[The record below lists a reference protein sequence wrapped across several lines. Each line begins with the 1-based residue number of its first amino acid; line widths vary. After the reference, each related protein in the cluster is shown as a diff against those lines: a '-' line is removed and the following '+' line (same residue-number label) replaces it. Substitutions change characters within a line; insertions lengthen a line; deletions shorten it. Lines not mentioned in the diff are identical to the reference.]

1 MAALAFTLELVDK
14 VSANAK
20 KATESV
26 RKIEEQGKKTAKA
39 LDFSGDVAKTQAALD
54 KIAKDP
60 AGYKKL
66 LQLQKKLRDE
76 QAKIR
81 AELNK
86 PAPQGFFA
94 SFSSKLPFRTI
105 GQYTQAAMAGAL
117 LADGVMRAGGFLV
130 DSAHKVVDI
139 IVDGFKKGIEAG
151 SKQEVLR
158 LGERLSLGKGAGAF
172 AADADRFAGM
182 TGFDDDAIRSMLL
195 PLRRAGFDQQ
205 AARSAF
211 AGAAD
216 IAAGLGKGGDQ
227 SAVAEALDV
236 FTKIKL
242 KGGIGEKQLVGL
254 GVSPKAVYEDI
265 AKQLSIGV
273 AAAEKKV
280 ADGKIDDPQR
290 IINAILRGVEK
301 TQGGKLGTGSIEY
314 SKTFEAKWRK
324 ITELPENY
332 LKKLVDSP
340 AWGKLTE
347 AATRF
352 LEFMNPDGPT
362 GQKIFAALESAF
374 SRIVGWIDGLAS
386 EGGLA
391 TFGASL
397 QTIVGIAES
406 LVSAVS
412 TVVDLLREAAK
423 IAEVVAGP
431 LAKIIGSSQASGYAE
446 AAKRGA
452 QVSASQAVGF
462 AQFASMWG
470 LTDMATPAP
479 RAATAST
486 RGGRSTTVAPQINVS
501 VAGDVKNPEDTGRR
515 VGRAAAP
522 DIHRAAERARNEAGT

>member
-26 RKIEEQGKKTAKA
+26 RKIEDQGKKTQKA
-39 LDFSGDVAKTQAALD
+39 LDFSKEIARTQAALD
-54 KIAKDP
+54 KLTKDP
-60 AGYKKL
+60 AGYKKML
-66 LQLQKKLRDE
+66 ETQKKLRDE
-76 QAKIR
+76 QAKLR

-86 PAPQGFFA
+86 PAPKGFFA
-94 SFSSKLPFRTI
+94 SFSAKLPFRTI
-105 GQYTQAAMAGAL
+105 GQYTTAAAAGIL
-117 LADGVMRAGGFLV
+117 IADGVMRAGGFLV
-130 DSAHKVVDI
+130 DSAKKVVDI
-139 IVDGFKKGIEAG
+139 ITEGFKKGIEAS

-158 LGERLSLGKGAGAF
+158 LGERLSLGKNAGAF
-172 AADADRFAGM
+172 AADADRFAGL

-195 PLRRAGFDQQ
+195 PLRRAGFGEQ

-227 SAVAEALDV
+227 GTVAEALDI

-242 KGGIGEKQLVGL
+242 KGGIGEKQLIGL

-265 AKQLSIGV
+265 AAQLGIGLE
-273 AAAEKKV
+273 AAEKKV

-290 IINAILRGVEK
+290 IINAILRGIEQ

-352 LEFMNPDGPT
+352 LEYLNPDSPT
-362 GQKIFAALESAF
+362 GQRIFASLEATF
-374 SRIVGWIDGLAS
+374 EKIVGWIEKLTSPQGLES
-386 EGGLA
+386 
-391 TFGASL
+391 FGAGL
-397 QTIVGIAES
+397 QTVVEVAET
-406 LVSAVS
+406 LVSAIS
-412 TVVDLLREAAK
+412 AVVDLLRSAAS
-423 IAEVVAGP
+423 IAETLAGP
-431 LAKIIGSSQASGYAE
+431 LAKIHGKRQALDYAE
-446 AAKRGA
+446 EQDTKNRAALSFFGN
-452 QVSASQAVGF
+452 
-462 AQFASMWG
+462 WG
-470 LTDMATPAP
+470 MLDRLATPAP
-479 RAATAST
+479 RVARNSAGS
-486 RGGRSTTVAPQINVS
+486 RSTTVAPNINVH
-501 VAGDVKNPEDTGRR
+501 VNGDVKNPEDTGRR
-515 VGRAAAP
+515 IGRAAAP
-522 DIHRAAERARNEAGT
+522 DIHRAAERARQEAGT